1 MNQALPTKTL
11 SLGSHESPVNN
22 ARLSILCG
30 ERHCNIKIIEE
41 ELLLKCYQQGSD
53 FVLQGQARDV
63 EIAQRVIKELYKL
76 TKSRSGLEESK
87 VYQVINN
94 MSEPSA
100 QTDSQFERV
109 QAPFKQV
116 IAKSKAQS
124 EYMQSIDKHDVVFG
138 IGPAGTGKTYLAVA
152 KAVEYLIDDDV
163 KRIVLVRPVVEAGE
177 SLGFLPGDIGQK
189 IDPYLRPLYDALYE
203 MLGVERVEKLI
214 EAKTIELAPLAYMRG
229 RTLSDA
235 FVIMDEAQNTTVAQM
250 KMLLTRTGYGSKV
263 VLTGD
268 LSQVDLPKGTYSG
281 LKHALTILKGVKG
294 IDVNKFTGKDIVRH
308 PLVQRIVEAYEKHDR
323 NDWRISHGR
332 RAAGA
337 GRWRRRTAGF
347 TGIECMGESSLC
359 AGCRR
364 SYGNYCSTS
373 GWNRN
378 GWPKSGV
385 SW

>member
-1 MNQALPTKTL
+1 MNQALPAKTL
-11 SLGSHESPVNN
+11 SLGSHETPVNN

-30 ERHCNIKIIEE
+30 ERHCNINIIEE
-41 ELLLKCYQQGSD
+41 ELLVKCYQQGSD
-53 FVLQGQARDV
+53 FVLQGKAADV
-63 EIAQRVIKELYKL
+63 DIALRVIKELYKL
-76 TKSRSGLEESK
+76 TKSNAGLEASK

-94 MSEPSA
+94 MSEAEA

-109 QAPFKQV
+109 QAPFKHV
-116 IAKSKAQS
+116 VAKSNAQS
-124 EYMQSIDKHDVVFG
+124 AYMKSIDKHDVVFG

-152 KAVEYLIDDDV
+152 KAVEALLDDDV

-203 MLGVERVEKLI
+203 LLGVERVEKLI

-250 KMLLTRTGYGSKV
+250 KMLLTRTGFGSKV

-323 NDWRISHGR
+323 ND
-332 RAAGA
+332 
-337 GRWRRRTAGF
+337 
-347 TGIECMGESSLC
+347 
-359 AGCRR
+359 
-364 SYGNYCSTS
+364 
-373 GWNRN
+373 
-378 GWPKSGV
+378 
-385 SW
+385 

>member
-323 NDWRISHGR
+323 ND
-332 RAAGA
+332 
-337 GRWRRRTAGF
+337 
-347 TGIECMGESSLC
+347 
-359 AGCRR
+359 
-364 SYGNYCSTS
+364 
-373 GWNRN
+373 
-378 GWPKSGV
+378 
-385 SW
+385 